1 MTRREAIKRTSI
13 LMGGALSATAIAGVM
28 SGCQASGDPL
38 WRPSFVTM
46 DQAKMLDT
54 ITDIILPATDT
65 PSATDV
71 HVPEFIDIMLRD
83 CYSKADQD
91 LFIAG
96 LVDLDKAA
104 EVTFS
109 KPFGKCSDEE
119 SNKLITK
126 LDENAFSGP
135 VLSGGEGTG
144 NKFYRILKELTLLG
158 YFTSE
163 KVMTT
168 MLDYNSVPQKYEP
181 CKEMTSET
189 KVYVDD
195 NV

>member
-28 SGCQASGDPL
+28 SGCQASGDPM
-38 WRPSFVTM
+38 WQPSFVSM
-46 DQAKMLDT
+46 EQAKMLDT
-54 ITDIILPATDT
+54 ITDIILPTTDT
-65 PSATDV
+65 PGANDV

-83 CYSKADQD
+83 CYSKEDQD
-91 LFIAG
+91 AFIAG

-126 LDENAFSGP
+126 LDENAFSE
-135 VLSGGEGTG
+135 SG

-168 MLDYNSVPQKYEP
+168 MLDYNSVSQKYEP
-181 CKEMTSET
+181 CKEMTSKT